1 LIRLIPGAKDTD
13 YIRKFLAR
21 TEIVQKIRNGVQ
33 YLDGKIDRLL
43 SLKQPTWGS
52 ISWATLEGTP
62 PTRAKIHLLL
72 PGSFQKSQHPM
83 PNPAGQTFS
92 APLDLIWLNAYGL
105 SIKIGDLVREV
116 ATFITQFQE
125 IISEQVR
132 DLPHAPAEIDVFA
145 EVSFNPDSAQASKA

>member
-1 LIRLIPGAKDTD
+1 
-13 YIRKFLAR
+13 
-21 TEIVQKIRNGVQ
+21 
-33 YLDGKIDRLL
+33 
-43 SLKQPTWGS
+43 
-52 ISWATLEGTP
+52 
-62 PTRAKIHLLL
+62 
-72 PGSFQKSQHPM
+72 M

-132 DLPHAPAEIDVFA
+132 DLPHAPAEIYVFA